1 LTPVAR
7 PCYKNLKYPFWDTCT
22 ETTKDKKMARKHN
35 GLDVDWKTVPGYIV
49 DELMDSEYTEADK
62 IYMAF
67 LVFVKIAVPIILLM
81 GLLSVVA
88 LVNYFW
94 A

>member
-1 LTPVAR
+1 
-7 PCYKNLKYPFWDTCT
+7 
-22 ETTKDKKMARKHN
+22 MARKHN

-49 DELMDSEYTEADK
+49 DELMDAEYTEADK

>member
-1 LTPVAR
+1 
-7 PCYKNLKYPFWDTCT
+7 
-22 ETTKDKKMARKHN
+22 MARKHN
-35 GLDVDWKTVPGYIV
+35 GLDVDWNTVPGYIV
-49 DELMDSEYTEADK
+49 DELMDAEYTEADK
-62 IYMAF
+62 LYMAF

>member
-1 LTPVAR
+1 
-7 PCYKNLKYPFWDTCT
+7 
-22 ETTKDKKMARKHN
+22 MARKHN

-49 DELMDSEYTEADK
+49 DELMDAEYTEADK

-67 LVFVKIAVPIILLM
+67 LVFFKIAVPIILLM

>member
-1 LTPVAR
+1 
-7 PCYKNLKYPFWDTCT
+7 
-22 ETTKDKKMARKHN
+22 MARKHN

-49 DELMDSEYTEADK
+49 DELMDAEYTEADQ

-67 LVFVKIAVPIILLM
+67 LVFFKIAVPIILLM